1 MEFFDQEEI
10 INQDENIR
18 PTVQFCVATAD
29 WEYYSEQENESEKEP
44 NINFIPTPENI
55 RDKYQYFTEAKMEKL
70 RNQGYSERFYSLEE
84 GVKDYVQKYLIGN
97 KVL

>member
-1 MEFFDQEEI
+1 MKFL
-10 INQDENIR
+10 NNSVTSGLYNIG
-18 PTVQFCVATAD
+18 TGKAQSFLDLANATFSAL
-29 WEYYSEQENESEKEP
+29 EKEP